1 MKIYTEHSVMV
12 SSLHLTEKNTRNTLK
27 KRRRLFFKKLVPHVL
42 GATHHPSFSNNFAH
56 EILIIL
62 PHPAP
67 HQSCSD
73 VIKVYSLLLVQYISI
88 PTTKCR
94 EDFFLEIQRR
104 QLLFTVRLPAEL
116 LVQYF
121 WIMVL
126 FFFNMFF
133 LVCLFPWKYL
143 LPFLISGAACKY
155 IFVLLLNFPGL
166 FNVTDVVWKDIY
178 SDTMCVSSSL
188 NIWYLQYLYNLSPP
202 PHSTP
207 THQNITI
214 YNKSTNVNWNY

>member
-1 MKIYTEHSVMV
+1 MLYIVQWDIVPTLELYPKRPASRREYSVETN
-12 SSLHLTEKNTRNTLK
+12 SYNCFNLLLPQHEDLHRTLSNGLLTSTDRKHTRNTLQ

-62 PHPAP
+62 PHPPP

-104 QLLFTVRLPAEL
+104 QLLFTVNIFESWSW
-116 LVQYF
+116 YF
-121 WIMVL
+121 
-126 FFFNMFF
+126 F
-133 LVCLFPWKYL
+133 
-143 LPFLISGAACKY
+143 
-155 IFVLLLNFPGL
+155 
-166 FNVTDVVWKDIY
+166 
-178 SDTMCVSSSL
+178 
-188 NIWYLQYLYNLSPP
+188 
-202 PHSTP
+202 
-207 THQNITI
+207 
-214 YNKSTNVNWNY
+214 